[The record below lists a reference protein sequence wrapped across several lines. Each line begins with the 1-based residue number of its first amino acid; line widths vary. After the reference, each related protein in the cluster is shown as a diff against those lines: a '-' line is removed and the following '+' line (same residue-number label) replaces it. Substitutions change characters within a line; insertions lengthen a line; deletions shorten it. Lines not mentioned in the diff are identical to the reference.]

1 MSNFNRESIR
11 ERQARIVA
19 EALAQAPLAKAAQAA
34 QCRRSSEDSGDDF
47 PANERPVTWAASL
60 DSDEDFDEAVE
71 VPEHVKGTRGVQI
84 RNACITYFPPL
95 EGNLD
100 RYLPLTA
107 KELSLHILKP
117 SHASI
122 DFYVTSLEVAP
133 KTGRLHGHMYI
144 EFSQPKTILQIQ
156 KMIGTMRS
164 KVFMRKGTQKQA
176 IDYVFKRDKY
186 ESKHFTQL
194 SEWLYRQQPRM
205 DPEDVPDPVPDVN
218 LVLPFVFG
226 QMKNQGA
233 RADLDRFVEMA
244 TQGITRAEFL
254 ARERGAGLR
263 YIKYYSDACAIF
275 DGLDRND
282 VARANKRAA
291 YDEYLEAC
299 DRRQVAPQR
308 FFEWECEHDF
318 KWNEISRRQHNLRV
332 AEAMDERDHTDSLM
346 TRGTINKDILEGAN
360 GEDQDSDGVD
370 GPLDDITDEIKRLEY
385 AESHEDEDEDEGE
398 LIG

>member
-19 EALAQAPLAKAAQAA
+19 EALAQAPLTKAAQAA
-34 QCRRSSEDSGDDF
+34 HCRRTSEDSGDDF
-47 PANERPVTWAASL
+47 PAGERPPSWAATL
-60 DSDEDFDEAVE
+60 DSDEDFDEALE

-117 SHASI
+117 AHASI

-144 EFSQPKTILQIQ
+144 EFNQPKTILQIQ

-186 ESKHFTQL
+186 ESKHYTQL
-194 SEWLYRQQPRM
+194 SEWLYHHQPRT

-263 YIKYYSDACAIF
+263 YIKYYSDACSIF

-299 DRRQVAPQR
+299 ERRQVVPQR

-332 AEAMDERDHTDSLM
+332 AEAMDERDHTDSLL
-346 TRGTINKDILEGAN
+346 TRGSINKDILDGAR
-360 GEDQDSDGVD
+360 GEDQDSDEVGNPV
-370 GPLDDITDEIKRLEY
+370 DDITDEIKRLEY
-385 AESHEDEDEDEGE
+385 VESHEDEDEGE
-398 LIG
+398 LIE